1 MMKPY
6 ELSKEESK
14 VVKSVQDEVTSPQQ
28 KWDDC
33 RVTTIKSNIKK
44 HYIAEQDKTCAYCQV
59 NLHTSHGMVWD
70 TEHIIDKN
78 SSPQWMFEP
87 LNLCVSC
94 KDCNGAKGTRTVTKG
109 KTYQSFPRK
118 SANYRIIHP
127 HFDDYAEHIKVAV
140 PGAVYLYQT
149 EKGRNTIEVCG
160 LLRYHK
166 VGERKKV
173 DLGLKA
179 VLLAAANDQSPEMLD
194 HAVEVIKNLRLAQLD
209 ITSDPD

>member
-6 ELSKEESK
+6 ALSKEESQI
-14 VVKSVQDEVTSPQQ
+14 VEGVQCDALSPKQ
-28 KWDDC
+28 KWDDS
-33 RVTTIKSNIKK
+33 RITAMKSNIKK
-44 HYIAEQDKTCAYCQV
+44 HYIVEQDKTCAYCQV
-59 NLHTSHGMVWD
+59 DLHTTHGMVWD
-70 TEHIIDKN
+70 TEHIIDKDN
-78 SSPQWMFEP
+78 SPQWMFEP

-94 KDCNGAKGTRTVTKG
+94 KDCNGSKGTRTVTKQ
-109 KTYQSFPRK
+109 KTYKNFPRK
-118 SANYRIIHP
+118 STNYRIIHP

-140 PGAVYLYQT
+140 PGAVYLFQT

-166 VGERKKV
+166 AGGRNKV

-194 HAVEVIKNLRLAQLD
+194 YAVELIKKSKAGATED
-209 ITSDPD
+209 SK